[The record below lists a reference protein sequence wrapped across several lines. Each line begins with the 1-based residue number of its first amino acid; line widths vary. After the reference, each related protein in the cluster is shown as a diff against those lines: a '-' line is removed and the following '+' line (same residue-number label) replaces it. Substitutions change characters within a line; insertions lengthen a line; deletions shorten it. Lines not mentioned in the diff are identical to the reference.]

1 MGALLFDRLSLL
13 RDGIALPDSGCHGF
27 PDLGLDAPDTLRLH
41 AREVTILATPRRT
54 MELVADRVIVPAD
67 GLVVTPPTGAAAH
80 TRIVVQRIEGPLHVQ
95 GGRTEGRLTVWY
107 VVATPP
113 PIVEDLG
120 PRVEVTRVPDSH
132 ELWTRWHD
140 HIAATVSGVTAVGP
154 DLI

>member
-1 MGALLFDRLSLL
+1 MGALLFDRVTLL

-54 MELVADRVIVPAD
+54 MELVADRVIVPAA
-67 GLVVTPPTGAAAH
+67 GLVLTPPSGAAAH
-80 TRIVVQRIEGPLHVQ
+80 TRLVVQRIEGPLRVQ
-95 GGRTEGRLTVWY
+95 GGRTDGRLTVWY
-107 VVATPP
+107 VAATPP
-113 PIVEDLG
+113 PVLEDIRPG
-120 PRVEVTRVPDSH
+120 VEVTRVLDSH

-140 HIAATVSGVTAVGP
+140 HIAATVNGVTAVGA